1 MQLCPCGNKNSF
13 KFWWGIKAGLNGRH
27 GTLTKIINSTSYFY
41 TFESPWEKWS
51 VFTRMNYW
59 LREDKRGLHLPMMNS
74 KNHKKTS
81 FVFKNKS
88 SYLYTT
94 HFIIRH
100 KFMMSLKKKK
110 RYSVLFFSNILAV
123 AYFSKILCSRTVY
136 LSLRNLILRVHIN
149 SIYYVQSSKDF
160 THINLIILI
169 NIKNSK
175 YYSYPH

>member
-1 MQLCPCGNKNSF
+1 MGIQATVSPEILSSIILSITLLDHMQLCPCGNKNSF

-59 LREDKRGLHLPMMNS
+59 LREDKRGLHLPMINS

-110 RYSVLFFSNILAV
+110 VFCFIFF
-123 AYFSKILCSRTVY
+123 KY
-136 LSLRNLILRVHIN
+136 LSCGLFL
-149 SIYYVQSSKDF
+149 
-160 THINLIILI
+160 
-169 NIKNSK
+169 
-175 YYSYPH
+175 